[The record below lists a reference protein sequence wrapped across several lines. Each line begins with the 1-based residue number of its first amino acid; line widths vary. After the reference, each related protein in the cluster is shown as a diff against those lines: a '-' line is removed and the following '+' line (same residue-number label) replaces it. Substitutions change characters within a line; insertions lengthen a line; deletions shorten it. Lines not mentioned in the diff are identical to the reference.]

1 MTENT
6 EQELSRKT
14 DGDENIKITSAVR
27 IVFFHFELNNHRR
40 SKVTSSKY
48 LLNKF
53 NCFYGIFVLSEPNC
67 VKWLHIRLRLESLD
81 DTDDSMFVDFVGY

>member
-1 MTENT
+1 
-6 EQELSRKT
+6 
-14 DGDENIKITSAVR
+14 V
-27 IVFFHFELNNHRR
+27 

-53 NCFYGIFVLSEPNC
+53 NCQFNTERIIFVLSEPIC

-81 DTDDSMFVDFVGY
+81 DTDDADDSMFVDFVGC